1 MRDTRSLPQ
10 KIREQILDILERGD
24 YRAGDQI
31 PTEHELTERL
41 QVSRSTL
48 REALKTLEEERV
60 LLCKHGRG
68 RFLAVDSS
76 AILESVTRLQ
86 SVTEMLKERSLEPQS
101 RVLALEK
108 GPAGERIAKKLR
120 IDPAERVIFLERVR
134 LAEGEPLIYSLDII
148 PHALTSGPL
157 KKRTFRGSLL
167 KFAEEHWD
175 MYIDYAQT
183 TIRAA
188 QLDPALSETLGLPA
202 DLPWIMLEQIHYT
215 EYHKPVLYSE
225 DYHRGDKFS
234 FHVVRRRD

>member
-10 KIREQILDILERGD
+10 QIREQILDILEEEN

-41 QVSRSTL
+41 HVSRPTL

-76 AILESVTRLQ
+76 AISESVTRLQ
-86 SVTEMLKERSLEPQS
+86 SVTEMLEERSLRPQS
-101 RVLALEK
+101 HVLGLRE
-108 GPAGERIAKKLR
+108 GYPGDRIAKKLR
-120 IDPAERVIFLERVR
+120 LEPTEHVIFLERLR
-134 LAEGEPLIYSLDII
+134 LAEDEPLIYSLDII
-148 PHALTSGPL
+148 PKALTRGTL
-157 KKRTFRGSLL
+157 IKEAFDGSLL
-167 KFAEEHWD
+167 EFAETHWE
-175 MYIDYAQT
+175 MFIDYAQT

-188 QLDPALSETLGLPA
+188 QLDPDLSQSIGLPTS
-202 DLPWIMLEQIHYT
+202 LPWIMLEQIHYT
-215 EYHKPVLYSE
+215 EYHEPVLYSE

-234 FHVVRRRD
+234 FQVVRRSD